1 MRSMGIVDSATRK
14 AKESVT
20 NAVENHGVNREE
32 IVLLNRENK
41 LSATAALPATKKL
54 YHVRGL
60 TMKKDGE
67 DTYTVYS
74 STLSCACPL
83 CLKGHFMHCEYLVTR
98 GNVSSHYL
106 TKTGKGNW
114 L

>member
-1 MRSMGIVDSATRK
+1 MGIVDSATRK

-67 DTYTVYS
+67 DRYKVYS

-114 L
+114 E